1 MTLTHQSADEIQ
13 KKLGRGAQNKVELK
27 INNNRSTML
36 SVRWEPDCTKVSL
49 HRIFLKAPK
58 NIMQDLACYVRQ
70 EQENISPFVKA
81 FIEDNLKT
89 LDYSHE
95 LNLNKLHTK
104 GHVFDL
110 QTCLN
115 DLNREYFNQQLN
127 LHITWFGKPSSRGRN
142 KLTFGLYHDPLK
154 LIKINRLLDSP
165 SFPSFLIEYVVYHEM
180 VHHVCPS
187 YYENGIHKVHTK
199 EFKERELKFKYYH
212 LAQKW
217 LEEHTEY
224 LFNLD

>member
-1 MTLTHQSADEIQ
+1 MPDKHTFDDIQ
-13 KKLGRGAQNKVELK
+13 EKLEKGCPNRLQLK

-49 HRIFLKAPK
+49 HQIFLNAPK
-58 NIMQDLACYVRQ
+58 NIMQDLACYVAQ
-70 EQENISPFVKA
+70 EQENISVVVKE
-81 FIEDNLKT
+81 FIEDKLKH

-95 LNLNKLHTK
+95 LDLDKLHTK
-104 GHVFDL
+104 GHVFNL
-110 QTCLN
+110 QKTLD
-115 DLNREYFNQQLN
+115 DLNREYFAERLN
-127 LHITWFGKPSSRGRN
+127 LYITWFGKLTSRSRN
-142 KLTFGLYHDPLK
+142 RLTFGLYHDPLK

-187 YYENGIHKVHTK
+187 YYENGVHKIHTR
-199 EFKERELKFKYYH
+199 EFKEKEMEFKHYH

-224 LFNLD
+224 LFN